1 MSYNGKGV
9 ISERRP
15 CEATRLGPRS
25 ACHERS
31 QTGDGKMNSRRNVSM
46 ENATVSG
53 WQREPLSLLPDVA
66 VADYGEAELSL
77 TGLFA
82 ESLEH

>member
-1 MSYNGKGV
+1 
-9 ISERRP
+9 
-15 CEATRLGPRS
+15 
-25 ACHERS
+25 
-31 QTGDGKMNSRRNVSM
+31 M